1 MKQSPGGD
9 YRNVDSG
16 ELVEKGDSS
25 IYPDDKFGKLTAMK
39 KFVPWVIEF
48 QIMWKPGD
56 CHHCL
61 PGFVKACVGG
71 YGRACP
77 LGNAKQLPTESNPSL
92 LNDVEAWRKQ
102 YGAYIEYPAMKEL
115 LAILDKHRGA
125 L

>member
-9 YRNVDSG
+9 YRNRDSG
-16 ELVEKGDSS
+16 ELVEKGDESC
-25 IYPDDKFGKLTAMK
+25 YPSDKFGELTAMK
-39 KFVPWVIEF
+39 KFVLWVIEF

-77 LGNAKQLPTESNPSL
+77 LGNAKQLPTESNPSPL
-92 LNDVEAWRKQ
+92 TD
-102 YGAYIEYPAMKEL
+102 IENWQKKHWGTISCQGNKEL
-115 LAILDKHRGA
+115 LAIIAKHRGMK
-125 L
+125 